1 MVLFFPFA
9 IPSEKAQ
16 TSNKQPTICDLQ
28 GLDCY
33 AEGLAA
39 GSAPALA
46 PAMRGY
52 MNWAV
57 EAMAQTVGAV
67 RAEERGSTA
76 LAARSRRTL
85 FGGRNGLSRGTQPGG
100 QG

>member
-28 GLDCY
+28 LDCY
-33 AEGLAA
+33 AEGLAT
-39 GSAPALA
+39 GSASALA
-46 PAMRGY
+46 RGMRGD
-52 MNWAV
+52 MNRAV

-67 RAEERGSTA
+67 RVEERGSTV
-76 LAARSRRTL
+76 LAVRSRRTL
-85 FGGRNGLSRGTQPGG
+85 FQRVETG
-100 QG
+100 